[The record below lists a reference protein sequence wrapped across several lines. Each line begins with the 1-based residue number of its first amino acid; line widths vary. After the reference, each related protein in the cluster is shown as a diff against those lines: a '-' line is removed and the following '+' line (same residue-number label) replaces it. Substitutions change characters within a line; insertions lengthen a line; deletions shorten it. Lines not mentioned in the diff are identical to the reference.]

1 MAATANWVSHC
12 HAEVAVS
19 SFQMGRSSANCDST
33 PSPPNSSTSRPRLKG
48 AKRSQDQSIR
58 ASGTAGAAAVA
69 GATGWGGPSGWSG
82 DRSSGWLAIACAACC
97 SATARRVSSV
107 VRSAWASAAARASSV
122 MRSSSTPVPIC
133 TFCRPRMRWSRDA
146 SRSTLRTR
154 SSGAVEVFLL
164 RMPLRTWIWVSLRR

>member
-12 HAEVAVS
+12 QAEVAVS

-58 ASGTAGAAAVA
+58 ASGTAGAAAAA
-69 GATGWGGPSGWSG
+69 GAMGWAGPSG
-82 DRSSGWLAIACAACC
+82 DRSSGRPAAAGAACC

-154 SSGAVEVFLL
+154 SSGAVEVLLL
-164 RMPLRTWIWVSLRR
+164 RMPLRTWIWVPVRR